1 MGLFT
6 RRKRALG
13 IRPTPRILVCFA
25 IDMCGLFLF
34 GAGAMYLSRGES
46 LITRNFPSTK
56 LEAAAS
62 SLVGLFV
69 MFWGA
74 ARMLREM
81 QKQMPL
87 DGASE
92 NTDTASPG
100 ESSGARSS
108 DTRAQR

>member
-6 RRKRALG
+6 KRKRALG
-13 IRPTPRILVCFA
+13 IRPTPRILVYFA

-81 QKQMPL
+81 IKQMPGEGAPENSGGGSPHEDRPGSATK
-87 DGASE
+87 DGS
-92 NTDTASPG
+92 
-100 ESSGARSS
+100 
-108 DTRAQR
+108 